1 MLIRLVHL
9 VYLVKPDQLD
19 ELNKPDRLGSV
30 DIYQQLHENLPSKE
44 VLMDYPTYLRED
56 SVGAD

>member
-30 DIYQQLHENLPSKE
+30 DMYQKLHENLPSKE

-56 SVGAD
+56 